1 MSEVTLTNANFEAE
15 VVKSDLP
22 VLVDFWAVWCGAMQ
36 DGCPAVAKIAEKY
49 EGKLKV
55 GKLNVDEEPELAEK
69 FNISSIP
76 TLAVFKGGKVV
87 NQRIGAVSLAVL
99 ESFRSRIRL
108 IFHMYSTYRT
118 LAVRFSLSV
127 GCFRIR

>member
-22 VLVDFWAVWCGAMQ
+22 VLVDFWAVWCGPCKMVA
-36 DGCPAVAKIAEKY
+36 PAVAKIAEKY

-55 GKLNVDEEPELAEK
+55 GKLNVDEAPELAEK

-99 ESFRSRIRL
+99 ESFVAE
-108 IFHMYSTYRT
+108 Y
-118 LAVRFSLSV
+118 V
-127 GCFRIR
+127 

>member
-1 MSEVTLTNANFEAE
+1 MSEVTLTKANFEAE

-22 VLVDFWAVWCGAMQ
+22 VLVDFWAVWCGPCKMVA
-36 DGCPAVAKIAEKY
+36 PAVAKIAEKY

-99 ESFRSRIRL
+99 ESFVAE
-108 IFHMYSTYRT
+108 Y
-118 LAVRFSLSV
+118 V
-127 GCFRIR
+127 